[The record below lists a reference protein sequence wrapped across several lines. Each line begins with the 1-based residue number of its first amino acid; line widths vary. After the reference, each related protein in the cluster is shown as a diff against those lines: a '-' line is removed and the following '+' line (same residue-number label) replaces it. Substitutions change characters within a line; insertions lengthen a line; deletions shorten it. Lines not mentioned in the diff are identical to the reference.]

1 MLRIAESCDSGS
13 PGLNLSKRHP
23 DLAAVPER
31 RDDMIVKEC
40 FGCGKVTAH
49 RHLRD
54 CAHEIAETH
63 MAGTERFVCELCGHT
78 TFANSE
84 GASRFPFA
92 FDKVAAGR

>member
-1 MLRIAESCDSGS
+1 
-13 PGLNLSKRHP
+13 
-23 DLAAVPER
+23 
-31 RDDMIVKEC
+31 MIVKEC
-40 FGCGKVTAH
+40 FGSGKVTAH